1 MNKQSRGFTLIELIV
16 VILILG
22 IIGAIAAPRFMD
34 LTSQARSASLNGLRG
49 AVLSAAALANAL
61 QVAQGLSANAFIS
74 VEGQNVTMLNRYP
87 DGTANGIERAIRA
100 DAVAYTTAAA
110 GGVYTWTAAG
120 ATTPATCRFTYT
132 AATATAPA
140 VVSASV
146 TAGGCN

>member
-74 VEGQNVTMLNRYP
+74 VE
-87 DGTANGIERAIRA
+87 
-100 DAVAYTTAAA
+100 
-110 GGVYTWTAAG
+110 
-120 ATTPATCRFTYT
+120 
-132 AATATAPA
+132 
-140 VVSASV
+140 
-146 TAGGCN
+146 